1 MKLQAPYYSQFID
14 VQDKYWMPRAC
25 LPTCLKIILA
35 YNKKAD
41 DISLDQLIL
50 DLNTKGGYGKSGWFH
65 DHIVEYAKGVGLYAY
80 REEKMNE
87 DKGVSEIKKTLD
99 EGNLVIVSV
108 IKFILGQTKFHTV
121 VLLGYEEKAGVV
133 SGFYFHDPESTSDD
147 RNREP
152 IFVDIETFK
161 RQWRRMAIFIEK

>member
-1 MKLQAPYYSQFID
+1 MKLQAPYYSQFVD
-14 VQDKYWMPRAC
+14 VQDKYWIPRAC
-25 LPTCLKIILA
+25 LPTCLKIILS
-35 YNKKAD
+35 YNKKSEN
-41 DISLDQLIL
+41 ISLDQLIV
-50 DLNTKGGYGKSGWFH
+50 DLNAKGGYGKSGWFH

-87 DKGVSEIKKTLD
+87 EKGIAEIKKTLN

-121 VLLGYEEKAGVV
+121 VLLGYEEKDGIVT
-133 SGFYFHDPESTSDD
+133 GFYFHDPESTSDD

-152 IFVDIETFK
+152 IFVDIGIFK
-161 RQWRRMAIFIEK
+161 SQWRRMAIFIEK